1 MTAVSIPS
9 KYQSQPLKRT
19 AKSRMVQNVK
29 NKTKIIHG
37 NTKGTKSTFRI
48 TIIINTNIKSS
59 ESKNNK
65 TYNRINNIISTT
77 DHNKN
82 NLRKH
87 STQAERGSLKK
98 TNKKVQLK
106 SLYSNSKGLKSK
118 INSVKKY
125 LAETLV

>member
-1 MTAVSIPS
+1 M
-9 KYQSQPLKRT
+9 
-19 AKSRMVQNVK
+19 QNVK

-65 TYNRINNIISTT
+65 TYNRINNTISTT

-82 NLRKH
+82 NLHKH
-87 STQAERGSLKK
+87 STQAVRGSLEKE
-98 TNKKVQLK
+98 T
-106 SLYSNSKGLKSK
+106 
-118 INSVKKY
+118 KKY
-125 LAETLV
+125 NSQFILKF